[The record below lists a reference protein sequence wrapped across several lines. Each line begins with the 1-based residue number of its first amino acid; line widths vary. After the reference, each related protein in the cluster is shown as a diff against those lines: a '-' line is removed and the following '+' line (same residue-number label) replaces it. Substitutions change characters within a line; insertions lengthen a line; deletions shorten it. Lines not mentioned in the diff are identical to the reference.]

1 MSSDDEQDHHHATQ
15 PDSSDHEDNI
25 QRSKSPPKQG
35 PSSRAAEIV
44 KSMKQG
50 GSSGSSALHRLV
62 KKAKD
67 ESLSTKNR
75 TAPSKSGGTRSS
87 RKLKGKGQDKKPPSG
102 RPADTIFRFGTIM
115 MLHEGTEIDESG
127 IIPQTNLV
135 NDSVPAR
142 AQMSKLLQ
150 LKLAVQATEESDG
163 FSLSRESTADEFLAF
178 VTSVLPEAMEYFQ
191 SLETELNPAFNEA
204 RDPEIQRCM
213 APFVLVGCEN
223 RHASIAGEVNYPNG
237 KQVMHYSK
245 SKTNGAWWNNT
256 IILAARHKIPVN
268 VIRGWLPASAKMSGS
283 KRKSTEL
290 EQESEVEPEKDEW
303 KAPRRSKRI
312 KVEPQAEENET
323 DNAGIIV
330 IDDSDNDDFN
340 YTPQSGPSTSS
351 QASRHLTQAA
361 TPLPDSGPSTS
372 SALPIS
378 PIRPNDASKHWKP

>member
-1 MSSDDEQDHHHATQ
+1 MFSDDEQDHHHATQ

-25 QRSKSPPKQG
+25 QCSKSPPKQG

-50 GSSGSSALHRLV
+50 GSSGSSTLHRLV

-67 ESLSTKNR
+67 ESLSTKNH
-75 TAPSKSGGTRSS
+75 TAPSKSGGTQSS

-102 RPADTIFRFGTIM
+102 HPADTIFCFGTIM
-115 MLHEGTEIDESG
+115 MLHEGTKIDESG
-127 IIPQTNLV
+127 IIPQMNLV

-142 AQMSKLLQ
+142 AQISKLLQ

-204 RDPEIQRCM
+204 RDPEIQRYM

-223 RHASIAGEVNYPNG
+223 RHAFIAGEVNYPNG
-237 KQVMHYSK
+237 KQ
-245 SKTNGAWWNNT
+245 
-256 IILAARHKIPVN
+256 
-268 VIRGWLPASAKMSGS
+268 
-283 KRKSTEL
+283 KSTEL
-290 EQESEVEPEKDEW
+290 EQENEVEPEKDEW
-303 KAPRRSKRI
+303 KAPRWSKRI
-312 KVEPQAEENET
+312 KVEPQAKENET

-340 YTPQSGPSTSS
+340 YTPKSGPSTSS

-372 SALPIS
+372 PALPIS